1 MYAAF
6 RHTYRTTSSHNHE
19 KTSSSNCNTL
29 GWSNVKIDALDLWVE
44 PAAGADAVL
53 VSSLRALF
61 TLWSSDSNAFMLAI
75 CHHQCTLVRIKSTR
89 QSDNVPRRKVLIT
102 SSQTTLYFLLDFY
115 CNGMTNGTF
124 YSKTSNII
132 SELTCEMMTMDKFTI
147 DKPTFKSLGVIR
159 PRTHMQLPINILQ

>member
-1 MYAAF
+1 
-6 RHTYRTTSSHNHE
+6 
-19 KTSSSNCNTL
+19 
-29 GWSNVKIDALDLWVE
+29 
-44 PAAGADAVL
+44 
-53 VSSLRALF
+53 
-61 TLWSSDSNAFMLAI
+61 MLAI

-89 QSDNVPRRKVLIT
+89 QSAGFSDNVARRKVLIT

-115 CNGMTNGTF
+115 CNGMTNVTF

-132 SELTCEMMTMDKFTI
+132 SELTCEMMTMDKFTV